1 MEVITMKK
9 LLSILVIFAMVF
21 VSSQAVFADDTVD
34 NGPEYCLPHPP
45 EECNWRDNYSLC
57 DITTEVTIAGETGG
71 DDDPPGGPSGN
82 SPPVVKC
89 KWEYDEMVEI
99 DVGDCDV
106 CYGCINGDCVVSDM
120 FYHDAC
126 PCTPGLQV
134 LPVLGSTVTVGYYA
148 VVFDPDFNLD
158 HVYADIWHPDGE
170 FKYQIELVKKEREE
184 GLQIWDHVISCH
196 PDLIAYNEEYFAGMS
211 DWDGDILHQIDQ
223 QLAHVFHVTA
233 ELSYCQ
239 PGGHYTVGVR
249 GQDSFN
255 AWSDYLYNQF
265 WYIPTTAINKD
276 FSHVN
281 YGSAIIS
288 RFKWVGGNTEMD
300 GPMSN
305 FPTIQN
311 WGNTPIRLFVWQ
323 DDMGLG
329 FTGQPSEKVWNVEY
343 DIRLSAAGTDIFYDP
358 YESAPGYKGV
368 EFGQLGLCTQ
378 EKVDFS
384 VHVKKADPGT
394 YFGNMCI
401 IAYRLGNPVGIGTEW
416 ETPSQFVGSAPGQVV
431 QDIYD
436 PNPGEYGPD
445 QP

>member
-21 VSSQAVFADDTVD
+21 VSSQAVFADDTL

-57 DITTEVTIAGETGG
+57 DITTSVTIAGESGGGTG
-71 DDDPPGGPSGN
+71 DPTGN
-82 SPPVVKC
+82 SKPVVKC
-89 KWEYDEMVEI
+89 KWEYDWDIQI
-99 DVGDCDV
+99 DVGECDV
-106 CYGCINGDCVVSDM
+106 CYGCINSDCVDTSGM
-120 FYHDAC
+120 FGHDAC

-134 LPVLGSTVTVGYYA
+134 LPRLGTTVTVGYYA
-148 VVFDPDFNLD
+148 VVFDVDFNLD
-158 HVYADIWHPDGE
+158 HVYADVWHPDGE
-170 FKYQIELVKKEREE
+170 FKYQIELQKVEREQ
-184 GLQIWDHVISCH
+184 GLWKWDHVIQCH
-196 PDLIAYNEEYFAGMS
+196 SDLIAYNEDFFTGAGIS
-211 DWDGDILHQIDQ
+211 DWDGDIRHEIDQ
-223 QLAHVFHVTA
+223 QLAHVYYATA

-276 FSHVN
+276 FTHVD

-300 GPMSN
+300 GPDSN
-305 FPTIQN
+305 FPTIQV
-311 WGNTPIRLFVWQ
+311 WGNTPVRLFVWQ
-323 DDMGLG
+323 DDMTLG

-343 DIRLSAAGTDIFYDP
+343 YIRLSAAGEDIFYQP
-358 YESAPGYKGV
+358 YQNDPGYKGV

-394 YFGNMCI
+394 YPGNMCI
-401 IAYRLGNPVGIGTEW
+401 IAYRDGNPVW
-416 ETPSQFVGSAPGQVV
+416 PTPSQFVGSAPGQVI

-436 PNPGEYGPD
+436 PDPGQFGPNM
-445 QP
+445 P